1 MWLLLLIFQV
11 SDPTTCFSLTILHLK
26 YQLLSK
32 SLATSV
38 QWVIKRSTIICK
50 QPTCNNPE
58 NLWPCQLCY
67 WYPLILDLIITQ
79 LDPYWL
85 LLSFCSFSTQFLVI
99 SKIYHYFSNLLLEV
113 RDHKGSKKDIAWF
126 WGKLA
131 SNLWILRFLAFFLEP
146 IIEFLHLM
154 YLNRAII
161 IP

>member
-1 MWLLLLIFQV
+1 M
-11 SDPTTCFSLTILHLK
+11 
-26 YQLLSK
+26 SK
-32 SLATSV
+32 SLPTSV
-38 QWVIKRSTIICK
+38 QLVKKRSTIICK

-131 SNLWILRFLAFFLEP
+131 SNLGIFEIFGLFLGTNHWISPSYVFKQSYHHTLE
-146 IIEFLHLM
+146 IK
-154 YLNRAII
+154 YLEKNLDVV
-161 IP
+161 